1 MCTLSAPRRISVRA
15 SSPNALLWS
24 PGQPAGAQMEPHS
37 IIVVSLHTP
46 KEKVWGELLA
56 INVAGITLR
65 GIDLNS
71 FDHFIRQI
79 NEPDTE
85 RVGVPT
91 LFFPMTR
98 IERITLDEPSG
109 SIPSMDE
116 LFNRKVGRSL
126 IEYLAQFA

>member
-1 MCTLSAPRRISVRA
+1 
-15 SSPNALLWS
+15 
-24 PGQPAGAQMEPHS
+24 MELHS

-46 KEKVWGELLA
+46 KEKIWGELLA
-56 INVAGITLR
+56 LNTAGITIR

-85 RVGVPT
+85 RIGVPT

-98 IERITLDEPSG
+98 IERITLDESSG

-116 LFNRKVGRSL
+116 LFSRKIGRGL
-126 IEYLAQFA
+126 IDYLAQFA